1 MARQYNYM
9 TEEIFQSLGFTRLD
23 QTAEQ
28 TGAPSDWHYYSLE
41 VGPVCLLSCASDELK
56 EGKWFCVI
64 FEGEDM
70 PITEEK
76 DLIDFVKVLR
86 RIWKS

>member
-1 MARQYNYM
+1 M

-23 QTAEQ
+23 QTA
-28 TGAPSDWHYYSLE
+28 WHYYSLE